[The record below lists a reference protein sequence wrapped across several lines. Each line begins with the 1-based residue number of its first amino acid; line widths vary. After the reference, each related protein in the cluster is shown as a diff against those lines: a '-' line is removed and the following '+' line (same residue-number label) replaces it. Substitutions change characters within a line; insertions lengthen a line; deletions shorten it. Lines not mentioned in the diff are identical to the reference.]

1 MDKHGKVEDFI
12 ANIIDNMRQIDYI
25 KPKEIPTIDLYMDQ
39 VTTFMDEHL
48 SGLKRFEDDK
58 MLTKTMI
65 NNYTKNDLLP
75 SPDKK
80 KYSKEHML
88 LLIYIYYFK
97 NVLSISDIQ
106 SIINPL
112 TERYYKNKNIS
123 LEKIYNEVLNLE
135 LEHMNACT
143 KDIIKKYTSATK
155 TFEDVEGE
163 DKEFLTMFAFICQ
176 LCIDV
181 YIKKTMIEKM
191 IDADVL
197 GGKPFDVKDVKP
209 TKKEAEQRNKSEKKK
224 DSDKDSIKKDE

>member
-1 MDKHGKVEDFI
+1 MDNKGKRDEFI
-12 ANIIDNMRQIDYI
+12 ANIIANMRQIDYI
-25 KPKEIPTIDLYMDQ
+25 KPEQIPGIDLYMDQ

-80 KYSKEHML
+80 KYSKDHML

-112 TERYYKNKNIS
+112 TDRYYKNKDIS
-123 LEKIYNEVLNLE
+123 LEKIYSEVLGLVM
-135 LEHMNACT
+135 EHINTCT
-143 KDIIKKYTSATK
+143 KDIVKKYTNSTESF
-155 TFEDVEGE
+155 TDVEGE
-163 DKEFLTMFAFICQ
+163 DKEFLTNFAFIAQ

-181 YIKKTMIEKM
+181 YIKKTIIEKM

-197 GGKPFDVKDVKP
+197 GGNPFSVNKEKM
-209 TKKEAEQRNKSEKKK
+209 TKKEAKKK
-224 DSDKDSIKKDE
+224 DSHKEEEN

>member
-1 MDKHGKVEDFI
+1 MDKNGKTEDFI
-12 ANIIDNMRQIDYI
+12 ANIIENLRQIDYI

-112 TERYYKNKNIS
+112 TERYYKNKDIS
-123 LEKIYNEVLNLE
+123 LERIYNEVLNLE
-135 LEHMNACT
+135 LEHLNSTT
-143 KDIIKKYTSATK
+143 KDIVKKYTSATK

-163 DKEFLTMFAFICQ
+163 DKEFLTMFSFICQ

-209 TKKEAEQRNKSEKKK
+209 TKKEAEQRNKAEKKK
-224 DSDKDSIKKDE
+224 DSDKDNSKKED